1 MTEPRQ
7 KDSWLRFFWYLLCR
21 FVSVGT
27 VSLFYRLKVYGKQNV
42 PKDGPVLVVC
52 NHQSFLDPMFSQ
64 TWVWRPFYFVP
75 RDTLLNVKFWGRL
88 IASFYVIF
96 IRQGQPDIAAMKTII
111 ESLKEGKAVCL
122 YPEGTRS
129 PDGRIDNIKPGF
141 GLMSR
146 RSGAPVLPVVI
157 DGMFEAWPRT
167 QKYPRLGR
175 VGVMYGTP
183 FSAEQIKSLGDE
195 AFAVELTRTLRAM
208 QADLRQKMNRP
219 PFDYTSADT
228 LL

>member
-1 MTEPRQ
+1 MAEPRQ

-195 AFAVELTRTLRAM
+195 AFAVELTRTLRTM
-208 QADLRQKMNRP
+208 QSDLRRKMNRE
-219 PFDYTSADT
+219 PFDYDNQ
-228 LL
+228 